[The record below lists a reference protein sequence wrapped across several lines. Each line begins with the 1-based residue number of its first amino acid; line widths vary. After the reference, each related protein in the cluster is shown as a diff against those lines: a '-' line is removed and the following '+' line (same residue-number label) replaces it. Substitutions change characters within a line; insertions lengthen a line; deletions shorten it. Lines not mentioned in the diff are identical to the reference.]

1 MRERSESIIRNI
13 DWFTV
18 GIYLVL
24 LTLGWLT
31 TYSAVYQAGESDIF
45 DLSRK
50 ESKQL
55 MFDGISILLAGSIL
69 IIDASF
75 FTATAFFFYG
85 GILFLNLLVL
95 FLGNTVKGSHSWFRF
110 GGFGLQPAELM
121 KFATGLALAK
131 YLSDLN
137 RPDLKKAFVTTMS
150 FILIPMVIIAVL
162 QNETGC
168 ALVFLAFI
176 IVLFREGVFP
186 VWLLVFGIA
195 SIASAILGLKYPTMF
210 WIFVFVMIVLGVG
223 VFLLS
228 RKKTWRLALI
238 LFLGIGFFSGIMHY
252 TPIALDSISPHQQYR
267 IKIWLG
273 LPVTEKVEK
282 KYGYNTNQSMNA
294 IGSGG
299 LWGKGF
305 LEGTV
310 TKNKFVP
317 EHETDFIYCTMG
329 EEGGF
334 VGTSLVVML
343 YLILIVRIIF
353 MAERQRSDFS
363 RIYGYAVA
371 SIFFI
376 HLVVNIGMTIGLLL
390 VIGIPLPFFSYGGSS
405 LIGFTLLLFIFLRL
419 DAQRLMV
426 LR

>member
-24 LTLGWLT
+24 MALGWLT
-31 TYSAVYQAGESDIF
+31 TYSAVYKAGESDIF
-45 DLSRK
+45 DLSRQ

-85 GILFLNLLVL
+85 GMLFLNLLVL
-95 FLGNTVKGSHSWFRF
+95 VLGTSVKGSHSWFRF

-137 RPDLKKAFVTTMS
+137 KPDLKKIFLTTMS

-168 ALVFLAFI
+168 ALVFLSLI

-186 VWLLVFGIA
+186 VWLLVFGIV
-195 SIASAILGLKYPTMF
+195 SIASAILGLKYPAMF
-210 WIFVFVMIVLGVG
+210 WAFVIFMLVMAGLVF
-223 VFLLS
+223 FFA
-228 RKKTWRLALI
+228 RKKTIRLI
-238 LFLGIGFFSGIMHY
+238 LVLIAGVIFFSCILHF
-252 TPIALDSISPHQQYR
+252 TPIALEKISPHQQFR
-267 IKIWLG
+267 IKIWLN

-299 LWGKGF
+299 MLGKGF

-317 EHETDFIYCTMG
+317 EHETDFIFCTMG

-334 VGTSLVVML
+334 VGTSFVVML

-371 SIFFI
+371 SIFFS

-405 LIGFTLLLFIFLRL
+405 LIGFTLL
-419 DAQRLMV
+419 
-426 LR
+426 